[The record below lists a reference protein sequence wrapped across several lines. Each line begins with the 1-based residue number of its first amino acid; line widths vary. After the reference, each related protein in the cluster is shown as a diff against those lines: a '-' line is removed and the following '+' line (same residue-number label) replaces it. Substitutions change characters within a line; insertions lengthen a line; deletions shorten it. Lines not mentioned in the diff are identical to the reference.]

1 MRPKIK
7 ISDFTYSLPQERIAR
22 YPLTERDSSK
32 LLVFRKDKFKDSI
45 NYKLEKESFSI
56 EDDTFYN
63 ISKYL
68 PENSFMVF
76 NNTKVVP
83 ARLHFRKP
91 TGAVI
96 EVLCLNPV
104 LPNDYVMS
112 FASVGS
118 CEWNVVLGNAKRWKS
133 GDIQFIGA
141 PQINLRAELVRKGDE
156 KGSVVKFKWD
166 TNATFSEVL
175 DICGQV
181 PIPPYLNRKT
191 EAIDKTRYQTI
202 YAKIEGS
209 VAAPTAGLHFTDRV
223 LKSLDNKGIKRDNVC
238 LHVGA
243 GTFIPVK
250 SEFIA
255 DHNMHKEPF
264 SVSRQFLADLAAL
277 PPAEKVISVGT
288 TTTRTLESLY
298 FIGIQCIE
306 RENAFGCGKETS
318 AGEAVSGG
326 NRGLKAFIG
335 FSPEIVGQWV
345 PYDKEYN
352 YSLKESVE
360 AIIRYLDANKLQRL
374 VAGTSI
380 IIVPGYKFHVVDIQI
395 TNFHQPQST
404 LLLLIAAIVGDG
416 WKEAYK
422 HAMENGYRFLSY
434 GDSCLLFRE

>member
-7 ISDFTYSLPQERIAR
+7 IADFTYSLPEERIAK
-22 YPLTERDSSK
+22 YPLAERDSSK
-32 LLVFRKDKFKDSI
+32 LLVFRKDKIKDD
-45 NYKLEKESFSI
+45 NFFNL
-56 EDDTFYN
+56 DR
-63 ISKYL
+63 YL
-68 PENSFMVF
+68 PDNSFMVF

-96 EVLCLNPV
+96 EILCLNPTS
-104 LPNDYVMS
+104 PKDYVMS

-118 CEWNVVLGNAKRWKS
+118 CEWNVVLGNAKRWKD
-133 GDIQFIGA
+133 GDIQFIADVGGV
-141 PQINLRAELVRKGDE
+141 NLRAELVKKGDE

-166 TNATFSEVL
+166 TNDTFSEVL
-175 DICGQV
+175 DMCGQV

-191 EAIDKTRYQTI
+191 ESIDKTRYQTI

-255 DHNMHKEPF
+255 DHNMHTEPF

-277 PPAEKVISVGT
+277 RPEEKVISVGT

-298 FIGIQCIE
+298 FIGVQCIE
-306 RENAFGCGKETS
+306 AEI
-318 AGEAVSGG
+318 AVSGLNG
-326 NRGLKAFIG
+326 GLKPLKG
-335 FSPEIVGQWV
+335 FSPEVVGQWT
-345 PYDKEYN
+345 PYDREYG
-352 YSLKESVE
+352 YTLKESIG
-360 AIIRYLDANKLQRL
+360 AIIRYLDANNLQRL

-380 IIVPGYKFHVVDIQI
+380 IIVPGYKFHVIDIQI

-404 LLLLIAAIVGDG
+404 LLLLIAAIIGDG
-416 WKEAYK
+416 WKDAYK
-422 HAMENGYRFLSY
+422 HALENGYRFLSY
-434 GDSCLLFRE
+434 GDSCLLFRN

>member
-7 ISDFTYSLPQERIAR
+7 ISDFTYSLPEERIAK
-22 YPLTERDSSK
+22 YPLAERDSSK
-32 LLVFRKDKFKDSI
+32 LLVFRKDKIS
-45 NYKLEKESFSI
+45 
-56 EDDTFYN
+56 DDNFYN
-63 ISKYL
+63 INKYL
-68 PENSFMVF
+68 PDNSFMVF

-83 ARLHFRKP
+83 ARLYFCKP

-96 EVLCLNPV
+96 EILCLNPTA
-104 LPNDYVMS
+104 PNDYVMS

-118 CEWNVVLGNAKRWKS
+118 CEWNVVLGNAKRWKG
-133 GDIQFIGA
+133 GDIRFISDNIGSA
-141 PQINLRAELVRKGDE
+141 CSADSASNAEDSIYKYAQTVNLRAELIMKGDE
-156 KGSVVKFKWD
+156 KGSIVRFKWD

-209 VAAPTAGLHFTDRV
+209 VAAPTAGLHFTEKV

-250 SEFIA
+250 SKFIV
-255 DHNMHKEPF
+255 DHHMHTEPF

-277 PPAEKVISVGT
+277 RSGEKVISVGT

-298 FIGIQCIE
+298 FIGVQCIE
-306 RENAFGCGKETS
+306 
-318 AGEAVSGG
+318 AGNST
-326 NRGLKAFIG
+326 NYIRSLKG
-335 FSPEIVGQWV
+335 FSPEIVGQWA
-345 PYDKEYN
+345 PYDKEYS
-352 YSLKESVE
+352 YTLKESIE
-360 AIIRYLDANKLQRL
+360 AIIRYLDDNNLQRL

-380 IIVPGYKFHVVDIQI
+380 IIVPGYTFHVIDIQI

-404 LLLLIAAIVGDG
+404 LLLLIAAIVGNG
-416 WKEAYK
+416 WKSAYQ
-422 HAMENGYRFLSY
+422 HALENSYRFLSY

>member
-7 ISDFTYSLPQERIAR
+7 IVDFTYSLPEERIAK
-22 YPLTERDSSK
+22 YPLAERDSSK
-32 LLVFRKDKFKDSI
+32 LLVFRKDKIS
-45 NYKLEKESFSI
+45 
-56 EDDTFYN
+56 DDNFYN
-63 ISKYL
+63 INKYL

-83 ARLHFRKP
+83 ARLYFRKI

-96 EVLCLNPV
+96 EILCLNPTA
-104 LPNDYVMS
+104 PKDYVMS

-118 CEWNVVLGNAKRWKS
+118 CEWNVVLGNAKRWKE
-133 GDIQFIGA
+133 GDIRFIADNTGSA
-141 PQINLRAELVRKGDE
+141 SIADSASNADDNIYRYAKTVNLRAELIKKGDE
-156 KGSVVKFKWD
+156 KGSIVRFKWD

-209 VAAPTAGLHFTDRV
+209 VAAPTAGLHFTERV

-255 DHNMHKEPF
+255 DHHMHTEPF

-277 PPAEKVISVGT
+277 RPGEKVISVGT

-298 FIGIQCIE
+298 FIGVQCIE
-306 RENAFGCGKETS
+306 
-318 AGEAVSGG
+318 AGIS
-326 NRGLKAFIG
+326 LKYIRSLKG
-335 FSPEIVGQWV
+335 FSPEIVGQWT
-345 PYDKEYN
+345 PYDKEYS
-352 YSLKESVE
+352 YTLKEAIE
-360 AIIRYLDANKLQRL
+360 AIIRYLDDNNLQRL

-380 IIVPGYKFHVVDIQI
+380 IIVPGYKFHVIDIQI

-416 WKEAYK
+416 WKYAYQ
-422 HAMENGYRFLSY
+422 HALENGYRFLSY

>member
-1 MRPKIK
+1 LRPKIK
-7 ISDFTYSLPQERIAR
+7 IADFTYSLPEERIAK
-22 YPLTERDSSK
+22 YPLAERDSSK
-32 LLVFRKDKFKDSI
+32 LLVFRKDKI
-45 NYKLEKESFSI
+45 I
-56 EDDTFYN
+56 DDNFFN
-63 ISKYL
+63 LGKYL
-68 PENSFMVF
+68 PEHSFMVF

-83 ARLHFRKP
+83 ARLFFRKP

-96 EVLCLNPV
+96 EVLCLNPTA
-104 LPNDYVMS
+104 PKDYVMS

-118 CEWNVVLGNAKRWKS
+118 CEWNVVLGNSKRWKD
-133 GDIQFIGA
+133 GDISFIADNTVSSRGA
-141 PQINLRAELVRKGDE
+141 DNTDAAGDYIYKCAQEINLRAELVKKGDE
-156 KGSVVKFKWD
+156 KGSVVRFKWN

-175 DICGQV
+175 DLCGQV

-223 LKSLDNKGIKRDNVC
+223 FKSLDNKGIKRDNVC

-255 DHNMHKEPF
+255 DHNMHTEPF

-277 PPAEKVISVGT
+277 RPGEKVISVGT
-288 TTTRTLESLY
+288 TSTRTLESLY
-298 FIGIQCIE
+298 FIGVQCIE
-306 RENAFGCGKETS
+306 AEKAFL
-318 AGEAVSGG
+318 GG
-326 NRGLKAFIG
+326 NGGVKSLKG
-335 FSPEIVGQWV
+335 FSPEIVGQWT
-345 PYDKEYN
+345 PYERDYN
-352 YSLKESVE
+352 YTLNESIE
-360 AIIRYLDANKLQRL
+360 AIIRYLDDNNLQRL

-380 IIVPGYKFHVVDIQI
+380 IIVPGYKFHVIDIQV

-416 WKEAYK
+416 WKDAYK
-422 HAMENGYRFLSY
+422 HALENGYRFLSY

>member
-1 MRPKIK
+1 LRPKIK
-7 ISDFTYSLPQERIAR
+7 ISDFTYSLPEERIAK
-22 YPLTERDSSK
+22 YPLAERDSSK
-32 LLVFRKDKFKDSI
+32 LLVFRKDKIS
-45 NYKLEKESFSI
+45 
-56 EDDTFYN
+56 DDNFYN
-63 ISKYL
+63 INKYL
-68 PENSFMVF
+68 PDNSFMVF

-83 ARLHFRKP
+83 ARLYFCKP

-96 EVLCLNPV
+96 EILCLNPTA
-104 LPNDYVMS
+104 PNDYVMS

-118 CEWNVVLGNAKRWKS
+118 CEWNVVLGNAKRWKG
-133 GDIQFIGA
+133 GDIRFISDNIGSA
-141 PQINLRAELVRKGDE
+141 CSADSASNAEDSIYKYAQTVNLRAELIMKGDE
-156 KGSVVKFKWD
+156 KGSIVRFKWD

-209 VAAPTAGLHFTDRV
+209 VAAPTAGLHFTEKV

-250 SEFIA
+250 SKFIV
-255 DHNMHKEPF
+255 DHHMHTEPF

-277 PPAEKVISVGT
+277 RSGEKVISVGT

-298 FIGIQCIE
+298 FIGVQCIE
-306 RENAFGCGKETS
+306 
-318 AGEAVSGG
+318 AGNST
-326 NRGLKAFIG
+326 NYIRSLKG
-335 FSPEIVGQWV
+335 FSPEIVGQWA
-345 PYDKEYN
+345 PYDKEYS
-352 YSLKESVE
+352 YTLKESIE
-360 AIIRYLDANKLQRL
+360 AIIRYLDDNNLQRL

-380 IIVPGYKFHVVDIQI
+380 IIVPGYTFHVIDIQI

-404 LLLLIAAIVGDG
+404 LLLLIAAIVGNG
-416 WKEAYK
+416 WKSAYQ
-422 HAMENGYRFLSY
+422 HALENSYRFLSY

>member
-1 MRPKIK
+1 
-7 ISDFTYSLPQERIAR
+7 
-22 YPLTERDSSK
+22 
-32 LLVFRKDKFKDSI
+32 
-45 NYKLEKESFSI
+45 
-56 EDDTFYN
+56 
-63 ISKYL
+63 
-68 PENSFMVF
+68 MVF

-83 ARLHFRKP
+83 ARLYFCKP

-96 EVLCLNPV
+96 EILCLNPTA
-104 LPNDYVMS
+104 PNDYVMS

-118 CEWNVVLGNAKRWKS
+118 CEWNVVLGNAKRWKG
-133 GDIQFIGA
+133 GDIRFISDNIGSA
-141 PQINLRAELVRKGDE
+141 CSADSASNAEDSIYKYAQTVNLRAELIMKGDE
-156 KGSVVKFKWD
+156 KGSIVRFKWD

-209 VAAPTAGLHFTDRV
+209 VAAPTAGLHFTEKV

-250 SEFIA
+250 SKFIV
-255 DHNMHKEPF
+255 DHHMHTEPF

-277 PPAEKVISVGT
+277 RSGEKVISVGT

-298 FIGIQCIE
+298 FIGVQCIE
-306 RENAFGCGKETS
+306 
-318 AGEAVSGG
+318 AGNST
-326 NRGLKAFIG
+326 NYIRSLKG
-335 FSPEIVGQWV
+335 FSPEIVGQWA
-345 PYDKEYN
+345 PYDKEYS
-352 YSLKESVE
+352 YTLKESIE
-360 AIIRYLDANKLQRL
+360 AIIRYLDDNNLQRL

-380 IIVPGYKFHVVDIQI
+380 IIVPGYTFHVIDIQI

-404 LLLLIAAIVGDG
+404 LLLLIAAIVGNG
-416 WKEAYK
+416 WKSAYQ
-422 HAMENGYRFLSY
+422 HALENSYRFLSY